1 MKELIGRQTLF
12 IVTLLFLS
20 LGLSLYS
27 FSSDK
32 EDLDLLI
39 FNFPVV
45 GYTEEQ
51 IQSPVAQDAIKNI
64 LPHATRAW
72 GTPELSSGF
81 LLFAGTTPMNRG
93 TILSNTREET
103 RSQLRDFAKNLEE
116 QMNLAEGFK
125 ATYRLR
131 EVGSI
136 FVIEGEVFHQPSRLA
151 MSEYKYFYN
160 PDYRLDVLI
169 RMNESAKPEFWPVV
183 NTGLASLEKKLV
195 AKYPKGIR
203 FKGE

>member
-1 MKELIGRQTLF
+1 MKKPIRQYALF
-12 IVTLLFLS
+12 IATLLSVF
-20 LGLSLYS
+20 LGLSSLS
-27 FSSDK
+27 FSSET

-64 LPHATRAW
+64 LPQATRAW

-81 LLFAGTTPMNRG
+81 LLFAGTTPMNRD

-125 ATYRLR
+125 ATYRLK
-131 EVGSI
+131 EVGPI
-136 FVIEGEVFHQPSRLA
+136 FVIEGEVFHQPSRLV

-160 PDYRLDVLI
+160 PDYRLDILV

-183 NTGLASLEKKLV
+183 KTGLASLEKKLV